1 MSGLEVIGAVIS
13 GLGSVVGGIAANNAA
28 AFEADQL
35 EQKAKEERAASQR
48 DAIEKRKEAAF
59 VQSRQ
64 QALAAASGGGA
75 GTDAPTIMKLMAS
88 TAGQGEYNA
97 QAALYGGENRARG
110 LMDEAMGRRMSGR
123 ASLLGG
129 VFGGFGSMA
138 SGFGRAF
145 G

>member
-48 DAIEKRKEAAF
+48 DALEKRKEAAF

-75 GTDAPTIMKLMAS
+75 STDAPTIMKLMAS

-110 LMDEAMGRRMSGR
+110 LMDEAKGRRMSGQ

>member
-1 MSGLEVIGAVIS
+1 VAALAAIGSVIGA
-13 GLGSVVGGIAANNAA
+13 LGSVVQGIAANNAA
-28 AFEADQL
+28 QFEADQL

-48 DAIEKRKEAAF
+48 DALEKRKEAAF

-75 GTDAPTIMKLMAS
+75 STDAPTIMKLMAS

-110 LMDEAMGRRMSGR
+110 LMDEAKGRRMSGQ

-129 VFGGFGSMA
+129 VFGGCGSMA